1 MLEESHNKEQI
12 QANFIVAFLQRQF
25 EDRYGAKLHPKNKG
39 FMTDTLK
46 ILRVRN
52 AGYFDQTVRQDS
64 RPLPLLIFGWFGTK
78 KNVLVQNDPKNT

>member
-64 RPLPLLIFGWFGTK
+64 RPLPPPHFWMIWNEKKCFGTK
-78 KNVLVQNDPKNT
+78 